1 MCYLNNKVMLSYV
14 ATLILAASI
23 APLPAPANQTQPKE
37 LNIQPLSLM
46 NSTSWRIRMSFASYK
61 CCTLWT
67 LRYMNTTWWHTI
79 SSLFNLTWKLTR
91 KVVLHRLAHIIT
103 CTNSLRKQ
111 QPFCDAI
118 TGFLHEMMSEEM
130 VQKFHASDA
139 TIPKC
144 GQCFWLNEANF
155 QPISTIQIWV

>member
-1 MCYLNNKVMLSYV
+1 
-14 ATLILAASI
+14 
-23 APLPAPANQTQPKE
+23 
-37 LNIQPLSLM
+37 M
-46 NSTSWRIRMSFASYK
+46 NGTSWCIRMSFASYK
-61 CCTLWT
+61 RCTLWT

-91 KVVLHRLAHIIT
+91 KVVLHRLAHVIT

-111 QPFCDAI
+111 QPIYDAI
-118 TGFLHEMMSEEM
+118 TGFLHEMMSEET

-144 GQCFWLNEANF
+144 GQCFWLDKANF
-155 QPISTIQIWV
+155 QPISTSRSGYRPFIRVSGVWLLWF